1 MLVLS
6 RKTSEVICVGPN
18 ISLTV
23 LAIQGGRVRFGIEAP
38 RDVPVLSRRTPA
50 PELFSRAWDLHACQ
64 LRANRVTGLRW
75 MCHWQC

>member
-38 RDVPVLSRRTPA
+38 RDVPVCRGELQRRN
-50 PELFSRAWDLHACQ
+50 FSHERGISTHASCEPI
-64 LRANRVTGLRW
+64 A
-75 MCHWQC
+75 